1 MSNYAPTGNPINGA
15 RNISDQIRDEF
26 VLIQNAISSKAERNA
41 TNSVSSTSL
50 DIGTGVKTLV
60 IETGKELV
68 GSQNVS
74 IADAANPSANY
85 MTGTLISYDSITG
98 LAQVN
103 VTAFSGSGT
112 KTAWIVGL
120 SNPAGVTLGSNTF
133 TGAQNYARATV
144 ASHATTADIWNA
156 SGNQIDFTGTATV
169 TAFPSAPQA
178 GASRELVCAGAC
190 AFTAGVNMLIDGIS
204 LGQTVTCAANDVII
218 VRAITVTQFRLTRIR
233 YDGYP
238 QKGVGQHS
246 VIVNTGNGY
255 GSTNTRIRRFT
266 TIQENIGTAITYA
279 DSATLGASFTINEDG
294 LYEVY
299 YQEHFA
305 SASASCAGVSLNTS
319 QPTLGISSIN
329 AANRVLMFLVGG
341 STNADLCSSSGR
353 ILKLVAGDVIRPQ
366 NENFAA
372 SSTAAILFSIRKI
385 SNNV

>member
-50 DIGTGVKTLV
+50 VIGTGVKTLV
-60 IETGKELV
+60 IETGKELA

-144 ASHATTADIWNA
+144 ASHATTADIWGA
-156 SGNQIDFTGTATV
+156 AGNQIDFTGTATV

-178 GASRELVCAGAC
+178 GASRELICAAAC
-190 AFTAGVNMLIDGIS
+190 SFTAGANMLIDGLS
-204 LGQTVTCAANDVII
+204 SGQTFVCEANDVVT
-218 VRAITVTQFRLTRIR
+218 VRAITVTQFRLSIGR
-233 YDGYP
+233 YDGKPPFWPKTRY
-238 QKGVGQHS
+238 KFYGHTGNAHGS
-246 VIVNTGNGY
+246 SHTMKRRLATIVTNTGDG
-255 GSTNTRIRRFT
+255 IVW
-266 TIQENIGTAITYA
+266 TYT
-279 DSATLGASFTINEDG
+279 DSATLGGKITFIIPGIYNFTYSDIGSKQYG
-294 LYEVY
+294 LSKN
-299 YQEHFA
+299 QA
-305 SASASCAGVSLNTS
+305 SAGTTVFDSLTAAEKFLRVSGESGNEFNCASITAYMDTNDFVEMVTNGNVWT
-319 QPTLGISSIN
+319 
-329 AANRVLMFLVGG
+329 
-341 STNADLCSSSGR
+341 TNA
-353 ILKLVAGDVIRPQ
+353 
-366 NENFAA
+366 
-372 SSTAAILFSIRKI
+372 
-385 SNNV
+385 NVWTSLQIERLA

>member
-26 VLIQNAISSKAERNA
+26 VLIQNAISSKAERNS

-85 MTGTLISYDSITG
+85 MIGTLISYDSITG

-133 TGAQNYARATV
+133 TGAQNYARAIV
-144 ASHATTADIWNA
+144 ASHATTADIWGA
-156 SGNQIDFTGTATV
+156 AGNQIDFTGTSTV
-169 TAFPSAPQA
+169 TDFPVAPQA
-178 GASRELVCAGAC
+178 GASRELICAAAC
-190 AFTAGVNMLIDGIS
+190 SFTAGVNMLIDGVS
-204 LGQTVTCAANDVII
+204 SGQTVTCSANDVMI

-233 YDGYP
+233 YDGLLSNVLGNT
-238 QKGVGQHS
+238 K
-246 VIVNTGNGY
+246 ILRLNTGNDHGTVGNGQKIRRY
-255 GSTNTRIRRFT
+255 SVIQTNT
-266 TIQENIGTAITYA
+266 ASDSLTYA
-279 DSATLGASFTINEDG
+279 DSATLGGSITVVKSG
-294 LYEVY
+294 Y
-299 YQEHFA
+299 YRIKKRE
-305 SASASCAGVSLNTS
+305 
-319 QPTLGISSIN
+319 LGS
-329 AANRVLMFLVGG
+329 G
-341 STNADLCSSSGR
+341 SSSGGVSKNASSLTTNY
-353 ILKLVAGDVIRPQ
+353 ISLPIDQQLIHCKATGSTTIAEGISVEYLEVGEVIRSHDD
-366 NENFAA
+366 NGGSGFTDANSGAYIELLR
-372 SSTAAILFSIRKI
+372 LF
-385 SNNV
+385 